1 MPAVRLSSCYC
12 RVDNEASRIVFQLI
26 SQLRLG
32 RGWRRAGESG
42 GGNGTQRYQSWTIS
56 CCVVKQAAATT
67 QVKADI
73 SLSIC
78 SALSCIHLLPPH
90 CGSSLNEEVFLTVCT
105 SVARHSHRQ
114 ESSNTEN
121 NFISFSF
128 LSGRM
133 SYYKKL
139 EARSIFLATLN
150 RSAGEPNS
158 TKGQPLVW
166 FCRSV
171 GSPQLLHALKFCHN
185 TQKK

>member
-1 MPAVRLSSCYC
+1 MPAIRLSSCYC

-32 RGWRRAGESG
+32 RGWRRAGGS

-56 CCVVKQAAATT
+56 CCVVKQAAATA

-90 CGSSLNEEVFLTVCT
+90 CGSSLNEEVFWLYAHLLQDTHT
-105 SVARHSHRQ
+105 GKSPQTQRITLSH
-114 ESSNTEN
+114 
-121 NFISFSF
+121 F
-128 LSGRM
+128 LSYVLLQKVGDT
-133 SYYKKL
+133 
-139 EARSIFLATLN
+139 EHFFATLN
-150 RSAGEPNS
+150 RSAGEPSS

-171 GSPQLLHALKFCHN
+171 GSPQHLHALKFCHN
-185 TQKK
+185 TQKI